1 LNAPLA
7 GANFALILSAG
18 MDSMHNYDR
27 QILSLDDNELE
38 RFVRDWVER
47 RVASYVECAR
57 FSGPGDL
64 GRDVVGFLSKARHEG
79 DWHNY
84 QCKQYGK
91 TLPTE
96 DGIREIGKI
105 LYNAYLGNFTAPAKY
120 FFVAPRGIN
129 RNLERLIF
137 NPSTFQATLISEW
150 DKYCA
155 SKIVENKNIPLDG
168 RLKAFIE
175 AYDFS
180 RVTRLAL
187 DDILNDPYAKPVL
200 VKWFG
205 ADPGPAPKGE
215 VPTEVQDSELGYISQ
230 LVDAYGDRDGR
241 VYRNHSEVETD
252 TKHGP
257 HLARQRERF
266 HDAEAFKR
274 FYRDN
279 TPEGILKTFEE
290 DIYHGVADIC
300 EAGHQDK
307 LRCVDAVMA
316 QAAQISVSG
325 LLAPHTRVPVK
336 QGVCHHFANENRLRW
351 CR

>member
-1 LNAPLA
+1 
-7 GANFALILSAG
+7 
-18 MDSMHNYDR
+18 MDNYDR
-27 QILSLDDNELE
+27 QILSLKDDELE

-47 RVASYVECAR
+47 KSASYVECTR
-57 FSGPGDL
+57 FSGAGDQ
-64 GRDVVGFLSKARHEG
+64 GRDVVGFLSSSRHEG

-91 TLPTE
+91 NLPTE

-105 LYNAYLGNFTAPAKY
+105 LYNACQGSFTAPAQY

-129 RNLERLIF
+129 RNLEKLIF
-137 NPSTFQATLISEW
+137 NPSTFMTRLISDW

-155 SKIVENKNIPLDG
+155 RKIIKNQTVALDA

-180 RVTRLAL
+180 RITRLSL
-187 DDILNDPYAKPVL
+187 DDILNDPHVKPVL
-200 VKWFG
+200 TKWFG

-215 VPTEVQDSELGYISQ
+215 VPAKIQPSELPYIGQ
-230 LVDAYGDRDGR
+230 LVDAYSDRDGKS
-241 VYRNHSEVETD
+241 YASHSEIQTHP
-252 TKHGP
+252 KYGP

-279 TPEGILKTFEE
+279 TEEGILKTFED

-300 EAGHQDK
+300 DAGHQDK
-307 LRCVDAVMA
+307 LCCVSAIMA
-316 QAAQISVSG
+316 QAAKIIVSG
-325 LLAPHTRVPVK
+325 LLAQHTRVPVK

-351 CR
+351 RR